1 MKNHSDFIVKL
12 FNIESK
18 EERYR
23 FLNSYLLTLSPEEL
37 EAWKTN
43 GHSTQLNTSRDENET
58 EEKREKNNHP
68 VGKG

>member
-12 FNIESK
+12 FDIDSK

-37 EAWKTN
+37 EAWKN
-43 GHSTQLNTSRDENET
+43 GSTEQSNSSQEKNGT
-58 EEKREKNNHP
+58 EEEREKNIRSN
-68 VGKG
+68 GKN